1 MRKVLLLAL
10 WGLSLC
16 VYSQNKGDTKMNQ
29 FIDNLMQQMTFEE
42 KVGQLNLAASPALM
56 TGTTFTEN
64 INEKLTKSQL
74 GAFLNVISPE
84 EQKKAQEIVT
94 TQTRMKIP
102 LLFGLDVIHG
112 YKTIFPI
119 PLALA
124 CTWDPALIEKTARRA
139 IVEATSTGINWVY
152 SPMVDISRDPRWG
165 RVAEGAGEDPYLG
178 GLVAKAMIRGIQ
190 GDDLSADNTAM
201 ACVKHFALYG
211 ASEGGKDYNT
221 VDMSRVQMFNYYME
235 PYKAAVE
242 AGTGSLMTSF
252 NLVEGIPATGNKWL
266 LTDVLRKQWGFD
278 GFIVTDFTSLN
289 EMIDHGMGDLE
300 TVTGL
305 ALNAG
310 VDMDMAGE
318 AFLTKLAGLV
328 KKGVVK
334 QADIDAACRRVLE
347 AKYKLGLFEDP
358 FRYLKRVGE
367 PLVTPESRA
376 LAREAAR
383 QSTVLLKNANQTLP
397 LQKKGKIALVG
408 PLMDSQYDM
417 MGTWALTADKKY
429 SITLKEGIKNAVGDN
444 ATVVYAKGANIV
456 DDEFIFDKSN
466 FYGFPFVSKDPKSP
480 EELLKEAIEVA
491 KQSDVVVVALGEGN
505 SQSGESAS
513 RTNIDLFE
521 NQKTLLKELVK
532 TGKPVVL
539 VLFNGRPLTLTWE
552 DENCAAI
559 VEAWAPGSEAGNA
572 VADILFGDYNPSGKI
587 TMTFPRSVG
596 QIPIYYN
603 HMNTG
608 RPYVEGGPHKF
619 KANYIDEVNDP
630 LYPFGYGLS
639 YTTFEY
645 GDVKLNSNKMNE
657 NGSVEASVTVSN
669 TGNKDGNEIV
679 QLYIRD
685 EAASI
690 SRPVKELKGFEKIF
704 LKAGETKT
712 VKFTITADQLKFY
725 NNNIDYVCEPGM
737 FEVMIGKN
745 SQDVKS
751 SKFELVK

>member
-16 VYSQNKGDTKMNQ
+16 MYSQTKGDAKMNQ

-102 LLFGLDVIHG
+102 LIFGLDVIHG

-119 PLALA
+119 PLALS
-124 CTWDPALIEKTARRA
+124 CTWDPALIEKTERRA

-178 GLVAKAMIRGIQ
+178 GLIAKAMIRGIQ

-211 ASEGGKDYNT
+211 ASEAGKDYNT

-300 TVTGL
+300 AVTGL

-334 QADIDAACRRVLE
+334 EADIDAACRRVLE

-367 PLVTPESRA
+367 PLITPESRA

-383 QSTVLLKNANQTLP
+383 ESAVLLKNANQTLP

-408 PLMDSQYDM
+408 PLMDSKYDM

-429 SITLKEGIKNAVGDN
+429 SVTLKEGIESAVGNN

-480 EELLKEAIEVA
+480 EELLKEAVEVA

-608 RPYVEGGPHKF
+608 RPYVKDGPHKF
-619 KANYIDEVNDP
+619 KANYIDEVNEP

-685 EAASI
+685 EVASI